1 MEDDT
6 SSSGPT
12 TRTVGFNEY
21 LYDSLDNTTFGQ
33 QIFSTKDGIFDDS
46 ADGQN
51 ATEDLDIF
59 IEDHENE
66 NAGYIQHTISA
77 DQICMQINPGSSP
90 MPKNPTHATLT
101 IQSLNQETRKREIK
115 RFRCNYEGCK
125 RTYST
130 AGNLK
135 THQKTHTGE
144 YTFVCTQEGCGK
156 AFLTSYSLKIH
167 FRVHTNERPYE
178 CHITGCEKT
187 FNTLYRLKAHQRIHT
202 GETFNCGQDG
212 CVKIFTTLS
221 DLKKHTRTHTGEK
234 PYRCDTD
241 GCGKSFA
248 ASHHLKTHIR
258 THTGEKP
265 YLCTQD
271 GCQKTFTTQ
280 YSLKTHVARHDRP
293 HGEEG
298 QVVTFHLDGLDVD
311 PDEPLE
317 AALDCEADDG
327 TAHLLLNT
335 MVGTAAAEPA
345 AAPEGT
351 TLVSVPIQAVDVN
364 NAALRAYA
372 MIPLDIVSRRPGQ
385 GDASAKVAQVL
396 LPRTLTV
403 DVATQVTEQ
412 QSTAGVVANLVPDIA
427 GAVPT
432 VVPTVEPTVALTMVP
447 TVVPPALPPAVL
459 TAMSADSVDI
469 LGISTTQA
477 DICSCPDKQECEK
490 GHCTNCSGQVD
501 KVCCSSETLAS
512 VLDESGVM
520 GVSGTAAGILTER
533 AGHRACCL

>member
-12 TRTVGFNEY
+12 ARTVAFNEY

-46 ADGQN
+46 GDGQT
-51 ATEDLDIF
+51 APEDLGIF
-59 IEDHENE
+59 CVEDHENE

-77 DQICMQINPGSSP
+77 DQICMQINPGNSP

-156 AFLTSYSLKIH
+156 AFLTSYRLKIH

-178 CHITGCEKT
+178 CHISGCEKT

-258 THTGEKP
+258 THTGERP

-271 GCQKTFTTQ
+271 GCLKTFTTQ
-280 YSLKTHVARHDRP
+280 YSLKTHVARHDR
-293 HGEEG
+293 GQGDED

-311 PDEPLE
+311 IDDPLE
-317 AALDCEADDG
+317 GSAECDVDES
-327 TAHLLLNT
+327 TAHMLLNT
-335 MVGTAAAEPA
+335 MVGTTAAEQSPG
-345 AAPEGT
+345 GT
-351 TLVSVPIQAVDVN
+351 GLVSVPIQEVDGSSS
-364 NAALRAYA
+364 ALRAYA
-372 MIPLDIVSRRPGQ
+372 MIPLDIVSSASGQ
-385 GDASAKVAQVL
+385 NDVSPKVAQVL
-396 LPRTLTV
+396 LPRTFTV
-403 DVATQVTEQ
+403 DLATQVVKQEATLATGDMT
-412 QSTAGVVANLVPDIA
+412 SDVDVLLP
-427 GAVPT
+427 
-432 VVPTVEPTVALTMVP
+432 TMVP
-447 TVVPPALPPAVL
+447 TD
-459 TAMSADSVDI
+459 TSAATVHVDDLDI
-469 LGISTTQA
+469 LGISASQA
-477 DICSCPDKQECEK
+477 DICNCPDKQACETGECR
-490 GHCTNCSGQVD
+490 NCPSKAVSI
-501 KVCCSSETLAS
+501 CCSSDILSDTQAEDGA
-512 VLDESGVM
+512 GVP
-520 GVSGTAAGILTER
+520 GSAADSLTER

>member
-12 TRTVGFNEY
+12 ARTVGFNEY

-46 ADGQN
+46 TDGQN
-51 ATEDLDIF
+51 AAEDLGIF
-59 IEDHENE
+59 GEEDHENE

-77 DQICMQINPGSSP
+77 DQICMQINPGNSP

-144 YTFVCTQEGCGK
+144 YTFVCAQEGCGK

-178 CHITGCEKT
+178 CHISGCEKT

-234 PYRCDTD
+234 PYRCDAD

-248 ASHHLKTHIR
+248 ASHHLKTHVR

-271 GCQKTFTTQ
+271 GCLKTFTTQ
-280 YSLKTHVARHDRP
+280 YSLKTHVARHDRIQ
-293 HGEEG
+293 GDEG
-298 QVVTFHLDGLDVD
+298 QVVTFHLDGVDVD
-311 PDEPLE
+311 IDDPLE
-317 AALDCEADDG
+317 GAADCEVDDS
-327 TAHLLLNT
+327 TAHMILNT
-335 MVGTAAAEPA
+335 MVGTTAAEPSPGSA
-345 AAPEGT
+345 G
-351 TLVSVPIQAVDVN
+351 LVSVPIQEVDGSN
-364 NAALRAYA
+364 SALRAYA
-372 MIPLDIVSRRPGQ
+372 MIPLDIVSSGSGQ
-385 GDASAKVAQVL
+385 SDASPKVAQVL

-403 DVATQVTEQ
+403 DLATQVGKPEAT
-412 QSTAGVVANLVPDIA
+412 VAVGDLVPD
-427 GAVPT
+427 VEVVMPT
-432 VVPTVEPTVALTMVP
+432 VVPTVLPATVHVDDL
-447 TVVPPALPPAVL
+447 
-459 TAMSADSVDI
+459 DI
-469 LGISTTQA
+469 LGISASEA
-477 DICSCPDKQECEK
+477 DICNCPDKQECEN
-490 GHCTNCSGQVD
+490 GNCTNCPGKVVS
-501 KVCCSSETLAS
+501 VCCSSDILANTQGE
-512 VLDESGVM
+512 DGV
-520 GVSGTAAGILTER
+520 GVPSAAADGLTER

>member
-51 ATEDLDIF
+51 ATEDLGIF
-59 IEDHENE
+59 VEDHENE

-77 DQICMQINPGSSP
+77 DQICMQINPGNSP

-101 IQSLNQETRKREIK
+101 IQSLNQETRRREIK

-178 CHITGCEKT
+178 CHVTGCEKT
-187 FNTLYRLKAHQRIHT
+187 FNTL
-202 GETFNCGQDG
+202 
-212 CVKIFTTLS
+212 
-221 DLKKHTRTHTGEK
+221 
-234 PYRCDTD
+234 YRCDTD

-335 MVGTAAAEPA
+335 MVGTAAGGPA
-345 AAPEGT
+345 AAPQGT
-351 TLVSVPIQAVDVN
+351 TLVSVPIQALDVN
-364 NAALRAYA
+364 SAALRAYA
-372 MIPLDIVSRRPGQ
+372 MIPLDIVSGGTGQ

-412 QSTAGVVANLVPDIA
+412 QPTTGVVPSLDIA

-432 VVPTVEPTVALTMVP
+432 VVPTALSTAVP
-447 TVVPPALPPAVL
+447 TVMPTAVP
-459 TAMSADSVDI
+459 TAMSVDTVDI
-469 LGISTTQA
+469 LGISTSQA
-477 DICSCPDKQECEK
+477 DICSCLDKQECEK
-490 GHCTNCSGQVD
+490 GNCRNCSGHLD
-501 KVCCSSETLAS
+501 KVCGLSDGCSS
-512 VLDESGVM
+512 VQDESGTV
-520 GVSGTAAGILTER
+520 GVLNASAGSLTER

>member
-1 MEDDT
+1 MFAQGISARKMEDDT
-6 SSSGPT
+6 SSSGPAA
-12 TRTVGFNEY
+12 RTVAFNEY

-33 QIFSTKDGIFDDS
+33 QIFSAKDGIFDDS

-51 ATEDLDIF
+51 TAEDLGIF

-77 DQICMQINPGSSP
+77 DQICMQINPGNSP

-101 IQSLNQETRKREIK
+101 IQSVNQETRKREIK

-144 YTFVCTQEGCGK
+144 YTFLCTQEGCGK

-178 CHITGCEKT
+178 CHVNGCAKT

-202 GETFNCGQDG
+202 GETFNCGQVG

-293 HGEEG
+293 CGGEE
-298 QVVTFHLDGLDVD
+298 VVTFHLDGLDVD
-311 PDEPLE
+311 NEE
-317 AALDCEADDG
+317 ALDGGLDCEPEEG
-327 TAHLLLNT
+327 PAHVLLNT
-335 MVGTAAAEPA
+335 MVAGHQEGG
-345 AAPEGT
+345 GT
-351 TLVSVPIQAVDVN
+351 TPVISVPIQAVDGTGGTS
-364 NAALRAYA
+364 LRAYA
-372 MIPLDIVSRRPGQ
+372 MIPLDILGAAGPDSGSSP
-385 GDASAKVAQVL
+385 KVAQVL
-396 LPRTLTV
+396 LPQMLAA
-403 DVATQVTEQ
+403 DMAAQVAKQ
-412 QSTAGVVANLVPDIA
+412 QAAEAVADTATSDLGDAA
-427 GAVPT
+427 AT
-432 VVPTVEPTVALTMVP
+432 
-447 TVVPPALPPAVL
+447 PAAPVL
-459 TAMSADSVDI
+459 DVDI
-469 LGISTTQA
+469 LCVSTAQA
-477 DICSCPDKQECEK
+477 NICNCPDKQDCEQ
-490 GHCTNCSGQVD
+490 GMCQNCPSQPD
-501 KVCCSSETLAS
+501 NTCCAASDGDNPAVVVGPSELDAALAS
-512 VLDESGVM
+512 SSTG
-520 GVSGTAAGILTER
+520 AAECLTTER
-533 AGHRACCL
+533 AGHRSCCL

>member
-1 MEDDT
+1 MVFAQGVSAAKMEDDT
-6 SSSGPT
+6 SSSGPA
-12 TRTVGFNEY
+12 TRTVAFNEY

-33 QIFSTKDGIFDDS
+33 QIFSAKDGIFDDS

-51 ATEDLDIF
+51 TAEALGIF

-77 DQICMQINPGSSP
+77 DQICMQINPGNSP

-101 IQSLNQETRKREIK
+101 IQSVNQETRKREIK

-144 YTFVCTQEGCGK
+144 YTFLCTQEGCGK

-178 CHITGCEKT
+178 CHINGCAKT

-202 GETFNCGQDG
+202 GETFNCGRDG
-212 CVKIFTTLS
+212 CLKIFTTLS
-221 DLKKHTRTHTGEK
+221 DLKKHTRTHTGER

-293 HGEEG
+293 CGAEEEE
-298 QVVTFHLDGLDVD
+298 VVTFHLDGLDVD
-311 PDEPLE
+311 QGED
-317 AALDCEADDG
+317 AGLDCEAEEG
-327 TAHLLLNT
+327 PPAHVLLNT
-335 MVGTAAAEPA
+335 MVAGSSHRHGGGATTAPVI
-345 AAPEGT
+345 G
-351 TLVSVPIQAVDVN
+351 VPIQAVDGTGGT
-364 NAALRAYA
+364 ALRAYA
-372 MIPLDIVSRRPGQ
+372 MIPLDILSAAGPHG
-385 GDASAKVAQVL
+385 GSSAKVAQVL
-396 LPRTLTV
+396 LPPTLAA
-403 DVATQVTEQ
+403 D
-412 QSTAGVVANLVPDIA
+412 VVAKEQAAEATVTGDPSA
-427 GAVPT
+427 GPT
-432 VVPTVEPTVALTMVP
+432 ATPC
-447 TVVPPALPPAVL
+447 
-459 TAMSADSVDI
+459 DVDI
-469 LGISTTQA
+469 LCVSTAQA
-477 DICSCPDKQECEK
+477 DICSCPDKRDCEQ
-490 GHCTNCSGQVD
+490 GTCHDCPSRPD
-501 KVCCSSETLAS
+501 DACCAAADGDDPAAVAGPSELDAS
-512 VLDESGVM
+512 VASSTGATECL
-520 GVSGTAAGILTER
+520 TAER
-533 AGHRACCL
+533 AGHRSCCL